1 MTEKSFIKWLRRF
14 LDKTDIK
21 HIEFTRRISPT
32 YNHSTALKEIY
43 DKLEKIQHIYIY
55 TVKFKVST

>member
-21 HIEFTRRISPT
+21 EIQFHNRFKPT
-32 YNHSTALKEIY
+32 YNHTTALKEIA
-43 DKLEKIQHIYIY
+43 DKLENLKDG
-55 TVKFKVST
+55 KS

>member
-21 HIEFTRRISPT
+21 ELQLANIFDPT
-32 YNHSTALKEIY
+32 YNHTTALREIA
-43 DKLEKIQHIYIY
+43 DKLEEIKDG
-55 TVKFKVST
+55 KS